1 MAPRALLGLLLA
13 AAAASG
19 AEILNDRVAIL
30 DPFPREVVRGK
41 TLVLKGTVKGAFRG
55 PELIL
60 IAPGGKTYL
69 NKDNEIAGV
78 AFTFTV
84 RFDEGVGPYRLELI
98 ATNATATR
106 TAARFTVWH
115 GQKQPAEEV
124 EEAPPT
130 GPKTPVTIH
139 ERLLEKRFALL
150 LNGFRKRIGCDAVG
164 WNEAVAARARE
175 HAARMAEAG
184 RRQHRFGTVGG
195 VIDMLK
201 RDGAGESGLSGPAT
215 PWGGLTSRRPFDRP
229 APQPPGP
236 RVRNHVVV
244 ENLASDSLDEMFERF
259 FVREAAFRICAADP
273 NCVEVAVG
281 AARTPRLPPPP
292 AKTGKTG
299 TAPPPAPLVYYCVCF
314 VQVNE
319 TPTIRAQDDFF
330 DDLVRSARASDP
342 ELLRALGMWGRAR
355 EANDLLGRAL
365 KDESPEVASAAFDGL
380 LLLDEAKQR
389 GGFERLAERRDEALK
404 GRRYADAIAPYE
416 PLRLVRYDTTIA
428 AACARAV
435 EETRKLA
442 LAEIRELAAKP
453 PEERAPAAADL
464 KRRTKGTGLDAEIDK
479 ALANS

>member
-1 MAPRALLGLLLA
+1 MASRALLGLLLA
-13 AAAASG
+13 AAAASA
-19 AEILNDRVAIL
+19 AEILNDKVAVI
-30 DPFPREVVRGK
+30 DPFPREVLRGK
-41 TLVLKGTVKGAFRG
+41 TLVLTGSLKGAFRG

-69 NKDNEIAGV
+69 NRDNVITGG

-106 TAARFTVWH
+106 TAARFTVWY

-130 GPKTPVTIH
+130 GPKTPVTLH

-150 LNGFRKRIGCDAVG
+150 LNDFRKRIGCDPVG

-195 VIDMLK
+195 VLDMLK
-201 RDGAGESGLSGPAT
+201 LDGAGESGLSGPAT
-215 PWGGLTSRRPFDRP
+215 PWSRLTSRRPFDRP

-236 RVRNHVVV
+236 RVWNHVVV
-244 ENLASDSLDEMFERF
+244 ENLASDSLEEMFERF

-273 NCVEVAVG
+273 NCVEIAVG
-281 AARTPRLPPPP
+281 TAREPRRQAPPP
-292 AKTGKTG
+292 AKGKTS
-299 TAPPPAPLVYYCVCF
+299 TVLPPGPLVYYCVCF

-330 DDLVRSARASDP
+330 DDLVRRARAADP
-342 ELLRALGMWGRAR
+342 ALLRALGMWGRR
-355 EANDLLGRAL
+355 EAADELGRAL
-365 KDESPEVASAAFDGL
+365 KDERPEVASAAFDGL

-389 GGFERLAERRDEALK
+389 SAFERLAERRDEALK
-404 GRRYADAIAPYE
+404 GRRYADAIALYE
-416 PLRLVRYDTTIA
+416 PLRLVQYDATIA
-428 AACARAV
+428 AACARAI
-435 EETRKLA
+435 EDAKKLA

-453 PEERAPAAADL
+453 PEERASAAADL
-464 KRRTKGTGLDAEIDK
+464 KRRTRGIGLDAEIDE
-479 ALANS
+479 ALAKS